1 MSKGYKD
8 DMPISRQ
15 RFMEELR
22 RYQKGSVSRRHFLG
36 VTGLGLATAVMA
48 GAVPGL
54 KPRRA
59 WSAQDI
65 GDRVVL
71 ATWPNYH
78 DPANF
83 EDFTK
88 LTGAHV
94 QVNVFGS
101 NEEMLAKLQAGGS
114 SWDVFVPTNYTI
126 TTYVGEDLIEP
137 LDLGKIPNYEAK
149 AFDPRFS
156 DAGSVDGTVYA
167 VPKDWGTTGYV
178 VNTKHTGGK
187 ALTTWKEFWDITK
200 TDFSGR
206 TMVHD
211 YQLTTI
217 GNALKYFGYSFNSVD
232 PNELADAEKLL
243 IEVKPHLY
251 AISSDYQPPLRNGDA
266 WMSMCWTGD
275 GKQLN
280 TDIPEMAYVLGKEGG
295 EIWSDY
301 YAMPKGAPHS
311 AAGYALI
318 DFMLDPAVNAKEVLA
333 HGYPVAD
340 SRTNALLP
348 KELLE
353 DPILYPAQELLD
365 ALEFG
370 AAATLTDPNRAE
382 LLARFKSA

>member
-1 MSKGYKD
+1 MKDHDTISKRK
-8 DMPISRQ
+8 
-15 RFMEELR
+15 FMEELR
-22 RYQKGSVSRRHFLG
+22 RFQKGSVTRRHFLG
-36 VTGLGLATAVMA
+36 VTGLGTATAVLGA
-48 GAVPGL
+48 AVPGL
-54 KPRRA
+54 LPRA
-59 WSAQDI
+59 AKAAGDI

-83 EDFTK
+83 DLFTEN
-88 LTGAHV
+88 TGAFV

-114 SWDVFVPTNYTI
+114 GWDVFVPTNYTI
-126 TTYVGEDLIEP
+126 TTYVSEDLIEP
-137 LDLGKIPNYEAK
+137 LDVSMLSNYDAG
-149 AFDPRFS
+149 AFDPRFA
-156 DAGSVDGTVYA
+156 DAGTVDGTLYA
-167 VPKDWGTTGYV
+167 VPKNWGTTGFA
-178 VNTKHTGGK
+178 VNTAHDGGT
-187 ALTTWKEFWDITK
+187 ALTSWKDFFDRTMG
-200 TDFSGR
+200 DFSGR

-232 PNELADAEKLL
+232 PAELADAERLL
-243 IEVKPHLY
+243 IDVKPHLF
-251 AISSDYQPPLRNGDA
+251 AISSDYQPAMRSGDA
-266 WMSMCWTGD
+266 WLTMCWTGD

-280 TDIPEMAYVLGKEGG
+280 SDIPEIQYVLGREGG

-301 YAMPKGAPHS
+301 YAIPKGAPHRE
-311 AAGYALI
+311 AAYALI
-318 DFMLDPAVNAKEVLA
+318 NHMLDPQVNAREVLA

-348 KELLE
+348 KEILE
-353 DPILYPAQELLD
+353 DPILYPAQDLLN